1 MSHIKAIA
9 LAAGIVSLV
18 ASAPVDQIVEH
29 TKKDIDEI
37 ARVVMSEANAEP
49 TVGQV
54 AVVACIFNRA
64 RIFDMSIHEVI
75 FSPNQFSSHW
85 KGKVSEEC
93 YNAVE
98 MYLQCPTLFPDD
110 MVYFQQSSFP
120 KWGDEYLQ
128 IGAHYFGT
136 VKKNKEEREEESKK
150 CFSIYM
156 TMELQVQ

>member
-1 MSHIKAIA
+1 MSHIKALA

-29 TKKDIDEI
+29 TKQDIDEI

-75 FSPNQFSSHW
+75 HTPNQFSSHW
-85 KGKVSEEC
+85 TGKVSQEC
-93 YNAVE
+93 YDAVE

-120 KWGDEYLQ
+120 KWGEEYLQ

-136 VKKNKEEREEESKK
+136 VKKSYEEEDSKK
-150 CFSIYM
+150 CFSTYTM
-156 TMELQVQ
+156 MELQAQ

>member
-1 MSHIKAIA
+1 MSHIKAVV
-9 LAAGIVSLV
+9 LAVGLVSLV

-29 TKKDIDEI
+29 TQKDIDEM
-37 ARVVMSEANAEP
+37 ALVVMSEANAEP
-49 TVGQV
+49 MVGKV
-54 AVVACIFNRA
+54 AVAATILNRA

-75 FSPNQFSSHW
+75 HTPNAYSSHW
-85 KGKVSEEC
+85 KGKVSQEC
-93 YNAVE
+93 YDAVS
-98 MYLQCPTLFPDD
+98 MSIQCPTLFPED

-136 VKKNKEEREEESKK
+136 VKKSYVEEDTEK

>member
-1 MSHIKAIA
+1 MSHIKALA

-29 TKKDIDEI
+29 TKQDIDEI

-75 FSPNQFSSHW
+75 HTPNQFSSHW
-85 KGKVSEEC
+85 TGKVSQEC
-93 YNAVE
+93 YDAVE

-110 MVYFQQSSFP
+110 MVYFQQHSFP
-120 KWGDEYLQ
+120 KWGEEYLQ

-136 VKKNKEEREEESKK
+136 VKKSYEEEDSKK
-150 CFSIYM
+150 CFSTYTM
-156 TMELQVQ
+156 MELQAQ

>member
-1 MSHIKAIA
+1 MSHIKAIV

-29 TKKDIDEI
+29 TKQDIDEM
-37 ARVVMSEANAEP
+37 ALVVMSEANAEP
-49 TVGQV
+49 MVGKV
-54 AVVACIFNRA
+54 AVAATILNRA

-75 FSPNQFSSHW
+75 HTPNQFSSHW
-85 KGKVSEEC
+85 KGKVSQEC
-93 YNAVE
+93 YDAVA
-98 MYLQCPTLFPDD
+98 MSIQCPTLFPED

-150 CFSIYM
+150 CFSTYM
-156 TMELQVQ
+156 TMEYQVQ